1 MQTGSEKN
9 NDLISE
15 INIVP
20 FVDVILVVL
29 IIFLII
35 SPTFIKPG
43 FDIQLPK
50 AATAKKLENVKVIL
64 SIDIEGGYYINKK
77 PVEEAELSERLKQMA
92 EKNKDMKAVIA
103 ADRNVAHGN
112 VISLIDLIR
121 KAGVTKFA
129 VSIESSR

>member
-1 MQTGSEKN
+1 MQMESEKTKEV
-9 NDLISE
+9 ISE

-43 FDIQLPK
+43 FDIQLPRAET
-50 AATAKKLENVKVIL
+50 AARPENVKVIL

-77 PVEEAELSERLKQMA
+77 SIEPPALSDRLQQMTK
-92 EKNKDMKAVIA
+92 KNKDMKAVIA
-103 ADRNVAHGN
+103 ADKNVAHGN
-112 VISLIDLIR
+112 VIALIDLIR

-129 VSIESSR
+129 VSIEPAP